1 MTNLI
6 GKSVNP
12 KTLIVF
18 MLALAAILIGCAAK
32 QAGAPD
38 IPQTGDAAGARII
51 TDITSADGSDAVTIT
66 INSNRQLTYTSIK
79 QNLPLGIL
87 FYFPDTAI
95 SQIIDA
101 VYSPENDVIGS
112 IETSQMIDDEKTSRV
127 FISLKKDMPYEVTP
141 YETGITISFAKP
153 LEISA
158 SADTTDFTGE
168 ATEIKPKA
176 QTAETDPEAARR
188 LQSVFVVKSEEKI
201 KINVLA
207 DGTVRDYKSFTLS
220 SPARIVFDM
229 FNITSP
235 HKKQRIV
242 PVNTQWVSRI
252 RHFGYQDK
260 VRLVLETKGTYF
272 KSFSAYPTPDG
283 MVISIGKDHD
293 EIPTVAA
300 SRQPAAVP
308 TKKPVSP
315 VKEPEK
321 PMRVTSV
328 TEIPTQP
335 LSSKPAWVN
344 RIDFQGGTAGRS
356 TIVIGTTRPV
366 QYDLTKKSDRLLQLK
381 LLGTKLPRYRQ
392 RPLITTRFESAVD
405 RITPIYKPSMKEA
418 TIVAIELREDVPHL
432 IERKDDLLLIQFEAS
447 SVPPK
452 PLEQADLPSWKKVL
466 AQTDTEPEVSGPEK
480 IVEAKPPKT
489 LEPIAPPKVTEVTA
503 PKPVETPPPA
513 FEVTKPAEIA
523 IAGPPQPGVNQ
534 AGLSAGTMYT
544 GEKIAL
550 DFFETDIKNVFRIL
564 REISGKNFAIDKDVT
579 GNVTMTLEKPVP
591 WDQVLDLVLRMNGLG
606 KSYEGDIIRIA
617 TLSKLTQEEK
627 ARQARIAAQQKSK
640 QVVEALEP
648 MVTEYISVNYSDAKA
663 EVLPHVK
670 KLLSDKRGTIS
681 VDGRNNQ
688 LIVTDVPARIAQI
701 KEVVAR
707 IDTVTPQVIIEAKVV
722 EITREFSTELG
733 IEWGA
738 DIAYSNPGRNITN
751 LAGEVAMNFP
761 ASGASSLLGIQ
772 FDTIIGN
779 VNINAL
785 NAKLNAVETN
795 KEGKVISAPK
805 IVTLDNKKA
814 RIKQGVEFPFLER
827 DASGNATVKF
837 KNIDL
842 LLEVTP
848 IVTPDDRI
856 LMKIFLTK
864 NDIATITAG
873 VPSLSTNEAQTEL
886 LVNDGDTIVI
896 GGIIKTNLQ
905 DSTTGW
911 PGLHKIPLLGWL
923 FKTQTK
929 TEDNRELLIFITP
942 QIVQLEQRN
951 VL

>member
-1 MTNLI
+1 
-6 GKSVNP
+6 
-12 KTLIVF
+12 
-18 MLALAAILIGCAAK
+18 MLALAAILVGCAAK
-32 QAGAPD
+32 KAGAPD
-38 IPQTGDAAGARII
+38 MPQTEGAAGARFI
-51 TDITSADGSDAVTIT
+51 TEITTADNSDAVTIT

-87 FYFPDTAI
+87 FYFPETAL
-95 SQIIDA
+95 SQIIDS
-101 VYSPENDVIGS
+101 VYSPKNDIIDS
-112 IETSQMIDDEKTSRV
+112 IETSQMVDDEKTSRV
-127 FISLKKDMPYEVTP
+127 FISLKEDMPYEVTP
-141 YETGITISFAKP
+141 DETGITISFAKP
-153 LEISA
+153 LQISA
-158 SADTTDFTGE
+158 SAGMTDAAGG
-168 ATEIKPKA
+168 AADIKPRA
-176 QTAETDPEAARR
+176 ESAETGPQAANR
-188 LQSVFVVKSEEKI
+188 LQSVFVVKFEEKI

-207 DGTVRDYKSFTLS
+207 NGAIKDYKSFTLS
-220 SPARIVFDM
+220 SPARIVFDI
-229 FNITSP
+229 FNVTSP

-242 PVNTQWVSRI
+242 PVNTKWVSRI

-272 KSFSAYPTPDG
+272 KSFSAYPTPEG
-283 MVISIGKDHD
+283 LVISVGKDHD
-293 EIPTVAA
+293 EITPVIA
-300 SRQPAAVP
+300 SRQPAAVSP
-308 TKKPVSP
+308 QKTISP

-321 PMRVTSV
+321 PMPLTNAI
-328 TEIPTQP
+328 EMPTQP

-344 RIDFQGGTAGRS
+344 RIDFQGGQAGKS
-356 TIVIGTTRPV
+356 TIIIGTTRPV

-381 LLGTKLPRYRQ
+381 LLDTKLPRYRQ

-405 RITPIYKPSMKEA
+405 RITPIYKPSMQER
-418 TIVAIELREDVPHL
+418 TIVAIELRENVPHI
-432 IERKDDLLLIQFEAS
+432 IERRDDLLLIQFEAS

-466 AQTDTEPEVSGPEK
+466 AQTDTEPEVPEPQK
-480 IVEAKPPKT
+480 IVETKPAKT
-489 LEPIAPPKVTEVTA
+489 LEPIAAPKITEATAPRPVETPPVEFEA
-503 PKPVETPPPA
+503 PKPVEY
-513 FEVTKPAEIA
+513 KSQ
-523 IAGPPQPGVNQ
+523 GPPVASTSL
-534 AGLSAGTMYT
+534 AGRPAGSIYT

-564 REISGKNFAIDKDVT
+564 REISGKNFAIDKNVT
-579 GNVTMTLEKPVP
+579 GSVTMTLEKPVP

-617 TLSKLTQEEK
+617 TLSKLTEEEK
-627 ARQARIAAQQKSK
+627 ARQARIAAQEKSK

-648 MVTEYISVNYSDAKA
+648 LVTEYISVNYSDAKS
-663 EVLPHVK
+663 EVMPHVK
-670 KLLSDKRGTIS
+670 KLLSDKRGNIS
-681 VDGRNNQ
+681 VDARNNQ
-688 LIVTDVPARIAQI
+688 LIVTDIAAKIAMI
-701 KEVVAR
+701 KEVVNR

-722 EITREFSTELG
+722 EITSEFSTELG
-733 IEWGA
+733 IDWGLTVGPY
-738 DIAYSNPGRNITN
+738 DQGNLGFPGSLT
-751 LAGEVAMNFP
+751 GDVAMNFP
-761 ASGASSLLGIQ
+761 AAGAANTIGFNFTRLSGDGTPILLDAQ
-772 FDTIIGN
+772 
-779 VNINAL
+779 
-785 NAKLNAVETN
+785 LNAVETN
-795 KEGKVISAPK
+795 REGKVISAPK

-856 LMKIFLTK
+856 LMKIFITK

-896 GGIIKTNLQ
+896 GGIIKTTIQ

-923 FKTQTK
+923 FKTETN

-951 VL
+951 VS